1 MIHLIDNLRKIRGSV
16 IEIIKDLSLEK
27 LNKIPHGFNNNI
39 IWNVGHIFAAQQNVC
54 YVRIGL
60 SPAIPLDTYSKFL
73 PGTRPEQF
81 IESDV
86 KEDIVALMSTTLDLL
101 ERDCQ
106 KNVFENFTPW
116 TTRSGFPINSIN
128 DALIYLHFHEG
139 MHTGVIMSMK
149 KLVQK

>member
-1 MIHLIDNLRKIRGSV
+1 
-16 IEIIKDLSLEK
+16 
-27 LNKIPHGFNNNI
+27 NNNI

-139 MHTGVIMSMK
+139 MHTGKRRAEGDIFEVVVDVNTDVPQTGK
-149 KLVQK
+149 ADPGF

>member
-1 MIHLIDNLRKIRGSV
+1 MVHLIDNLRKIRGNV
-16 IEIIKDLSLEK
+16 TEIIKDLSLEK

-39 IWNVGHIFAAQQNVC
+39 IWNVGHLIAAQQNVC

-60 SPAIPLDTYSKFL
+60 SPALSLDRYSNFL

-86 KEDIVALMSTTLDLL
+86 KEELVSLLSATLDML

-106 KNVFENFTPW
+106 QNVFANFPPW
-116 TTRSGFPINSIN
+116 TTRSGFQINSVD
-128 DALIYLHFHEG
+128 DALVYLHFHEG
-139 MHTGVIMSMK
+139 MHTGVIASMK